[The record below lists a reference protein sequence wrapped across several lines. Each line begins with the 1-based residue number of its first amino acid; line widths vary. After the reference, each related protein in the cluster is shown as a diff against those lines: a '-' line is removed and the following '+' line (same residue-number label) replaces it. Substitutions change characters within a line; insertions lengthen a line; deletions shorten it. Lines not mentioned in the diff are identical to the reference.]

1 MSIDRRRFVRNAMQF
16 LALSAMPVT
25 RRAEGAPASQNV
37 RRTAQKRA
45 KEALD
50 RRIASAKLTLERDFA
65 SHITNGD
72 ETLHDP
78 AWVCYS
84 KGLVHDPSGDA
95 TKDAC
100 GSLWR
105 AVKTRDPRDFEDVPL
120 GGYIKLANPQAAYSF
135 ETCGPDPQQYTCAP
149 APAFS
154 SAEQAAEMVEL
165 YWQSLVRDVPFA
177 KYESDATIRRACGD
191 LSALTAF
198 TAPREGKSITP
209 RTVFRGG
216 TPGGL
221 IGPYVSQFLWRDMP
235 WTPIRV
241 QQKIRIAAPEK
252 DYLTSWDQWLNIQN
266 GNVYPVNDYEAT
278 PRYIR
283 TARDL
288 GEYVHRDFT
297 YQAFLG
303 ACLILFRMNAPL
315 DGGMRYQYS
324 ITQSGFVTLGASD
337 ILHLVASVANLA
349 LKATWYQKWVV
360 HRRLRPEEYAARLD
374 AHTRGGTRYPLH
386 LDLLESGAPTAV
398 HAKFGS
404 RLLPQA
410 YPEGSPLHPAYP
422 SGHAAIAGAC
432 TTVLKAVFAESFVIP
447 NPQEPSDDGLNLRP
461 YNDVPLTVGGELDKL
476 AENIGI
482 GRNFAGIHWRTDA
495 TAGMKLGEEIAIEY
509 LRETRRTSEE
519 IFDGFSLTK
528 FDGTRIDIA

>member
-1 MSIDRRRFVRNAMQF
+1 MGIDRRRFVRNAMQF
-16 LALSAMPVT
+16 LAFAAMPLD
-25 RRAEGAPASQNV
+25 RRAEGAPASPKV

-50 RRIASAKLTLERDFA
+50 RRIASAKLMLDRSFA
-65 SHITNGD
+65 EHVTNGD
-72 ETLHDP
+72 ETLHPP

-84 KGLVHDPSGDA
+84 KGLPHEPGGHA
-95 TKDAC
+95 AEQAC
-100 GSLWR
+100 EHLWR
-105 AVKTRDPRDFEDVPL
+105 AVTTRNPRDFEDVPL
-120 GGYIKLANPQAAYSF
+120 GGYIKLANPQAAFSF
-135 ETCGPDPQQYTCAP
+135 ETCGPDPQQLTIPP

-165 YWQSLVRDVPFA
+165 YWQALVRDIPFSR
-177 KYESDATIRRACGD
+177 YGNDPLIRRACGD
-191 LSALTAF
+191 LSPLIALP
-198 TAPREGKSITP
+198 APREGKAVTP

-216 TPGGL
+216 TAGGL
-221 IGPYVSQFLWRDMP
+221 VGPYVSQFLWRDMP

-252 DYLTSWDQWLNIQN
+252 DYLTSWDDWLNIQN
-266 GNVYPVNDYEAT
+266 GNVYPVNDYEST

-337 ILHLVASVANLA
+337 ILHLVAAVANIA

-360 HRRLRPEEYAARLD
+360 HRRLRPEEYAARMQQYSTG
-374 AHTRGGTRYPLH
+374 AARYPLH
-386 LDLLESGAPTAV
+386 LDLLESAAPKAV

-404 RLLPQA
+404 YLLPQA
-410 YPEGSPLHPAYP
+410 YPEASPLHPAYP

-447 NPQEPSDDGLNLRP
+447 NPQVPSDDGLNLQP
-461 YNDVPLTVGGELDKL
+461 YNEVPLTVGGELDKL
-476 AENIGI
+476 AENISI
-482 GRNFAGIHWRTDA
+482 GRNFAGIHWRTDM
-495 TAGMKLGEEIAIEY
+495 TEGMRLGEEVALGILEEQKATYAEHGTFT
-509 LRETRRTSEE
+509 LTR
-519 IFDGFSLTK
+519 FDGSVVT
-528 FDGTRIDIA
+528 I